1 MTAGTTGSSDVEKF
15 DPDATGEIPR
25 IDADLATPA
34 DLAEEAAD
42 EPDPSET
49 TAVIDLRALNE
60 AVQEAERAEQGGR
73 AELGAE
79 AEDLEDTEDTESE
92 DAGSEDT
99 GPEDAGSDDD
109 AGSRETDDE
118 DTTPRAMVAPAAKTA
133 PDADGAD
140 ADTAPGGA
148 TVDGAAADKP
158 ASGGA
163 AASGAA
169 ASGAASD
176 EAASGKAAHEVADG
190 FDDGGEEDTE
200 LTRPGRLPSAAV
212 VVEDDE
218 PDTGATVTHRIRPS
232 ASVHIG
238 QPPTVEGASD
248 TVTVRAPH
256 AIPGLPAV
264 PEEDGAEP
272 VDAPGTGVAPKSAAA
287 ETVAPDAVAPGAA
300 TARSAASTTT
310 DPSSAAAKAAA
321 ASPVAVP
328 RKTAVQQVAARPG
341 RMAAIMQ
348 AAPSWLPA
356 VLMIEGLV
364 MYILAL
370 KLDPGPLRGVRPQDI
385 DGLGLISAL
394 PLSAF
399 AAILIL
405 IVSFFITVNQSVDRK
420 FLLLF
425 QIAAITFALHGAGS
439 LVADE
444 PRFPT
449 AYVHAGFVDFINR
462 TGESS
467 INIDARMGW
476 PGFFVLFAFV
486 ARTAGITDL
495 TTILQWTP
503 LVMNLLYLLP
513 FVLIL
518 RQVVATTR
526 ARWYAALL
534 FVIVQWIAQDYFS
547 PQGFTFA
554 IYLVFV
560 AVLLRWFGKVEP
572 RVRPLPKKRGLRR
585 LLAKLD
591 AMTPGELANTGTYRA
606 DRLLMLLMLI
616 ALFVAAVAS
625 HQITPFMMLGV
636 LTAFLLFKRTKLSW
650 ALPFFFGLMVLGWI
664 SYQTVGFWAGNID
677 SIFGSLGRILTNLQS
692 NTGDRIAGS
701 DPEHALVLQVRL
713 GILAAVLSLAAIGL
727 LRRLRRGVFDRAALI
742 LMCVPVIAL
751 GLQSYGGE
759 IGLRIYMF
767 ALPGACLLAAYA
779 FFPNLPADSED
790 ARDETIPIKRGAPR
804 FNPRITRA
812 ISLTMALVVAMGLS
826 MAFLVARYG
835 NEKFERVTSGEVA
848 AMRYIY
854 ENDKPSARVMYL
866 VPKEGQESTPIL
878 PWAERDLEY
887 INWNLQAA
895 VKPDPTQIGDVVAK
909 LKASPRNTFLVATSA
924 QYAYLQ
930 LNEGFPADWGPRF
943 IAALDASKD
952 LKKVYSNKDAAVYTW
967 ANFVKG
973 TEIPDPIPYAGQSD
987 PSSPWTPVGLVALAV
1002 TWITLFAYE
1011 LIRLNG
1017 SERAQRRRRWLLWV
1031 AVPAFVVSIAVIVE
1045 RFVYIASQNG

>member
-25 IDADLATPA
+25 VDAELATPA
-34 DLAEEAAD
+34 EEIEEAEEAAD
-42 EPDPSET
+42 DEPDASET

-60 AVQEAERAEQGGR
+60 AMKEADR
-73 AELGAE
+73 AELHNEAADGADS
-79 AEDLEDTEDTESE
+79 EDAAGSE
-92 DAGSEDT
+92 DAGDAEDAAGSED
-99 GPEDAGSDDD
+99 A
-109 AGSRETDDE
+109 SRTAEADDE
-118 DTTPRAMVAPAAKTA
+118 DTTPRAMVAPAAE
-133 PDADGAD
+133 
-140 ADTAPGGA
+140 
-148 TVDGAAADKP
+148 AAD
-158 ASGGA
+158 SGE
-163 AASGAA
+163 
-169 ASGAASD
+169 SD
-176 EAASGKAAHEVADG
+176 GDG
-190 FDDGGEEDTE
+190 DEEDTE

-212 VVEDDE
+212 VVEDEE

-248 TVTVRAPH
+248 TATFRAPH

-264 PEEDGAEP
+264 PDEDGAP
-272 VDAPGTGVAPKSAAA
+272 TTTATATTTAAPTTPAPETAAPKA
-287 ETVAPDAVAPGAA
+287 E
-300 TARSAASTTT
+300 
-310 DPSSAAAKAAA
+310 AKAAA
-321 ASPVAVP
+321 PK
-328 RKTAVQQVAARPG
+328 KTAVQQVAPRPG

-364 MYILAL
+364 MYVLAL

-572 RVRPLPKKRGLRR
+572 RVRPLPKSRGLRR

-664 SYQTVGFWAGNID
+664 SYQTVGFWAANID
-677 SIFGSLGRILTNLQS
+677 QIFGGLGRILTNLQR

-713 GILAAVLSLAAIGL
+713 GILAAVLSLAAVGL

-812 ISLTMALVVAMGLS
+812 ISLTLALVVAMGLS

-854 ENDKPSARVMYL
+854 DNDKPSARVMYL
-866 VPKEGQESTPIL
+866 VPKEGPESTPIL

-909 LKASPRNTFLVATSA
+909 LKASPRNTFLVASSG

-952 LKKVYSNKDAAVYTW
+952 LKKVYSNQDAAVYIW

-987 PSSPWTPVGLVALAV
+987 PTSPWTPVGLVALAV

-1017 SERAQRRRRWLLWV
+1017 SERAQRRRRLLLWV